1 MFPQFE
7 NRVLMFSLSLYL
19 LADFQ
24 VNHFGNYVRYYFDLP
39 PATDEVSARMVLTT
53 IDTAVFLANSS
64 PSGPVHINCP
74 FREPISGI
82 KEPWNPT
89 CLQGIERWVMD
100 KSPFTTYVG
109 SMTRAPSNYGIIMG
123 QRLGRFAEIL
133 KVIKSA
139 TRGLLVVGGLHN
151 SEETWAVILLARH
164 LGFPVVPDVL
174 SGLRS
179 LGNVFSMGNSDDRL
193 TILQNFDQLL
203 LSRTAAEA
211 IAPDVILQVRPW
223 KGFWVGIMSC
233 SNF

>member
-1 MFPQFE
+1 
-7 NRVLMFSLSLYL
+7 
-19 LADFQ
+19 
-24 VNHFGNYVRYYFDLP
+24 
-39 PATDEVSARMVLTT
+39 
-53 IDTAVFLANSS
+53 
-64 PSGPVHINCP
+64 
-74 FREPISGI
+74 
-82 KEPWNPT
+82 
-89 CLQGIERWVMD
+89 
-100 KSPFTTYVG
+100 
-109 SMTRAPSNYGIIMG
+109 
-123 QRLGRFAEIL
+123 
-133 KVIKSA
+133 
-139 TRGLLVVGGLHN
+139 
-151 SEETWAVILLARH
+151 